1 MDEWNH
7 DNFDP
12 GEAPLADLAA
22 LWTARDPDELWRALV
37 AHPGRSTTQHWEAVA
52 LFRRH
57 HQDGSPEALT
67 TAQLLCTDRRWHRC
81 TARLIAGIAGASILG
96 EDGLDELAGCFL
108 WSDRFRFQYP
118 VSWIGTEWV
127 TIDLDG
133 ENEAA
138 ERSVE
143 HLDPD
148 TPVSS
153 NRRIAPPLRRWA
165 TDRVLRADPGTFD
178 AVRARA
184 LELEPRDGAA
194 VVSGMLDA
202 TPALDEEVGRQAI
215 DLGLEW
221 RWGSVRLLAL
231 DLLAAHDPEAARA
244 RAAADPDTRVR
255 AWMPPR
261 PRDEVASSPRAD
273 PRPTTEERGHP
284 APRTAQA
291 TLFPE

>member
-1 MDEWNH
+1 MDEWSH
-7 DNFDP
+7 DFDP
-12 GEAPLADLAA
+12 GEARLADLGA
-22 LWTARDPDELWRALV
+22 LWTARDPEELWRALIL
-37 AHPGRSTTQHWEAVA
+37 HSGRSATHHWEAVA

-57 HQDGSPEALT
+57 HEDGGPEALT
-67 TAQLLCTDRRWHRC
+67 TALLLCTDPRWKRC
-81 TARLIAGIAGASILG
+81 TARLIAGIVGASILG
-96 EDGLDELAGCFL
+96 EGDLDGLAGCFL

-127 TIDLDG
+127 SIDLDG

-138 ERSVE
+138 EGSVE

-148 TPVSS
+148 TPVPS

-165 TDRVLRADPGTFD
+165 TDRVLRADPGTLD

-194 VVSGMLDA
+194 VASGMLDA
-202 TPALDEEVGRQAI
+202 APALDEEVARQAI
-215 DLGLEW
+215 DLGLGW
-221 RWGSVRLLAL
+221 RRGSVRLLAL
-231 DLLAAHDPEAARA
+231 DLLAAHDPEAASV
-244 RAAADPDTRVR
+244 RAAADSDRKVR
-255 AWMPPR
+255 AWMPRR
-261 PRDEVASSPRAD
+261 PRDEVASFPRTD

-291 TLFPE
+291 TLIPE